1 MDYAEFTK
9 SEREKSAEMLFVWR
23 NQLGWQ
29 MPRRG
34 LKTHSGRKLSL
45 ALIGL
50 VSTVLVIAFS
60 LRP

>member
-9 SEREKSAEMLFVWR
+9 SDREKSAEMLFVWR

-34 LKTHSGRKLSL
+34 RRTQKGRKLSF
-45 ALIGL
+45 ALLGL
-50 VSTVLVIAFS
+50 VSTVLVIALS
-60 LRP
+60 LRG